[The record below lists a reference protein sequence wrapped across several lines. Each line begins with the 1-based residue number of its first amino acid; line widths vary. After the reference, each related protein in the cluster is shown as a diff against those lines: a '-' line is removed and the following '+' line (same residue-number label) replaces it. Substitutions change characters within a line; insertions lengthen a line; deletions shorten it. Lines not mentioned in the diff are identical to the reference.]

1 MTFRPTLWATIAAAA
16 GLAVL
21 LGLGTWQLDRWVWK
35 QRLLEVRT
43 QRVEAPAITYADI
56 AADADL
62 DALEYRLIRLTG
74 RFDGSHSLKLL
85 NRTRDGRPGFH
96 VITPMV
102 TNAAGDAVL
111 IDRGWAPVAGAA
123 GLSPIPA
130 GLVSIEGYVRRFETP
145 GPFIPDNEP
154 DTGAWFYFDRAQMAA
169 ATGFEAVAPFY
180 VQRAPGAAPSGDYPA
195 GGVPNIALRN
205 PHLLY
210 AITWY
215 ALAIVLLVIYVV
227 FHVRRRGGAGA
238 AKNEQN
244 R

>member
-1 MTFRPTLWATIAAAA
+1 
-16 GLAVL
+16 
-21 LGLGTWQLDRWVWK
+21 
-35 QRLLEVRT
+35 
-43 QRVEAPAITYADI
+43 
-56 AADADL
+56 
-62 DALEYRLIRLTG
+62 
-74 RFDGSHSLKLL
+74 
-85 NRTRDGRPGFH
+85 
-96 VITPMV
+96 
-102 TNAAGDAVL
+102 
-111 IDRGWAPVAGAA
+111 
-123 GLSPIPA
+123 
-130 GLVSIEGYVRRFETP
+130 
-145 GPFIPDNEP
+145 
-154 DTGAWFYFDRAQMAA
+154 MAA